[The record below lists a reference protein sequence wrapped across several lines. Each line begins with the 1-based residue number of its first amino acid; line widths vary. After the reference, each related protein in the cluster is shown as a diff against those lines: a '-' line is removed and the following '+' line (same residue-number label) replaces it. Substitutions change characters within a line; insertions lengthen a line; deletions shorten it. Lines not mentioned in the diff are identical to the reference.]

1 MCHITDQIPL
11 LSLSPSPSSS
21 SSFRSLAFTMAEVVL
36 VTGGAGFI
44 GSHTVVE
51 LLNGGTEVVIVDNL
65 INASEGLFRLS
76 SPQPPFC
83 LLAVRV

>member
-1 MCHITDQIPL
+1 
-11 LSLSPSPSSS
+11 
-21 SSFRSLAFTMAEVVL
+21 MAEVVL

-65 INASEGLFRLS
+65 INASEGMFLSFFSASSLFLFLS
-76 SPQPPFC
+76 
-83 LLAVRV
+83 AVKLRTSAVGR